1 VAEHGPRAAGQDRGH
16 PAALERSRRVADGVH
31 ARPLDVE
38 ATAGDAV
45 VDRAPPDAQPQ
56 ELATGDASVLPR
68 GEPCDRG
75 VGRTLV
81 QSAPYDV
88 VDCTRVCHAPRMP
101 GQM

>member
-38 ATAGDAV
+38 ATVGDPV
-45 VDRAPPDAQPQ
+45 LDRPPADAQPH
-56 ELATGDASVLPR
+56 ELPTGDAPVLPR
-68 GEPCDRG
+68 GEPRDQGVDRT
-75 VGRTLV
+75 RV

-88 VDCTRVCHAPRMP
+88 VVCTRVSHAPRMP